1 MSARLSTLKR
11 LGASGVPLLI
21 ARLIVGGLFIYMGIM
36 KVAEP
41 VAFLKLIKLYEIL
54 PLQPPI
60 FINATAIT
68 LPWIEI
74 VCGVALVTGVFRRGA
89 AVIITVMLL
98 VFTPAILIRAID
110 LYAGGTGE
118 FPTFCDVAFDCGC
131 GGGAINSCRK
141 LAENSGLLVLA
152 VFAIFSSSRR
162 FCLAKPQAQDPVPV
176 GQGG

>member
-1 MSARLSTLKR
+1 MNAEPSTMKR

-36 KVAEP
+36 KVAGT
-41 VAFLKLIKLYEIL
+41 VAFLKLIKLYHIL

-74 VCGVALVTGVFRRGA
+74 VCGVALVTGVFRRGG
-89 AVIITVMLL
+89 AVIITSMLL

-141 LAENSGLLVLA
+141 LAENSGLLLLA

-162 FCLAKPQAQDPVPV
+162 FCLARPLAQDPVPV